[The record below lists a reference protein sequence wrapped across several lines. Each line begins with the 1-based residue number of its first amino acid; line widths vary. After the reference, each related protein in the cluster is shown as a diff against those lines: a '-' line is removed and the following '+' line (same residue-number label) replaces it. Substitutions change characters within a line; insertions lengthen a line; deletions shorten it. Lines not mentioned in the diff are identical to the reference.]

1 MIKIEAKYYEIY
13 DEISCNESSNFDH
26 FLVTVGTTVK
36 RKLNS
41 LHEVHSYLNILCD
54 IIYEDKKVNIYKYEE
69 LYYKLVYYGNICF
82 KFAIISREDVFKYVR
97 YLEAT
102 AELEIV
108 RIKRRLKKNRK
119 LYLFIIAVD
128 PDLDIRGAVRGV
140 AVSFGVP
147 KYCIWGGCEMCQKW
161 SKMRVFHTP
170 PRRTNN

>member
-108 RIKRRLKKNRK
+108 RIKDNLKKTKKEILTNLK
-119 LYLFIIAVD
+119 ATIKEFEAT
-128 PDLDIRGAVRGV
+128 
-140 AVSFGVP
+140 P
-147 KYCIWGGCEMCQKW
+147 KAKTVINWLTRESVYEG
-161 SKMRVFHTP
+161 
-170 PRRTNN
+170 NL